1 MPDKGGISSLKGID
15 RDDLIFV
22 ATVVKP
28 HGLKG
33 ILKVKVESDN
43 PKRFL
48 PGEVLLLVL
57 SNRMLEVT
65 IEHFVPQNQYGLLKL
80 EEIDSMEQADPWREA
95 GLAVPSSKL
104 IPLESGNYYTFQLLG
119 LSVISEQGE
128 ELGLLSQ
135 IEEYPAG
142 DIYLVKGSRGQFY
155 IPAKGDIIQSI
166 DLERKVITIKDMEG
180 LR

>member
-1 MPDKGGISSLKGID
+1 MPDRDEISSLKGVS

-22 ATVVKP
+22 ATVIKP

-33 ILKVKVESDN
+33 ILKIKVESDN

-57 SNRMLEVT
+57 SNRILEVT
-65 IEHFVPQNQYGLLKL
+65 IEHFVPQNKYGLLKL
-80 EEIDSMEQADPWREA
+80 EEIDNLEQADPWREA

-104 IPLESGNYYTFQLLG
+104 MPLESGNYYTFQLLG

-155 IPAKGDIIQSI
+155 IPARGDIIQSI
-166 DLERKVITIKDMEG
+166 DLERKVITIRDMEG